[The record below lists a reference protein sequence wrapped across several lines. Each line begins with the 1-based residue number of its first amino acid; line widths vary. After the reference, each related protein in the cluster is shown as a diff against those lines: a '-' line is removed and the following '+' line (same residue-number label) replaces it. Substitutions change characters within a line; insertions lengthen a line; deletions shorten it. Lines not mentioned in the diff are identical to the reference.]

1 MNIIIQFNYEPQQQ
15 QQQQPLGRESE
26 SSRKPIN
33 QILKYFNTILVGTYG
48 GLT

>member
-1 MNIIIQFNYEPQQQ
+1 MNIIIQFNYEPQQ